1 MWRGIHDGAHSL
13 AQILYNIHHYCVRSG
28 MDIWEVTKGSLK
40 ETSELQM
47 GAAGGGLLSWPMVR
61 GSRENQGLSNF

>member
-47 GAAGGGLLSWPMVR
+47 GAAGGGAYCHGPWCGVVGKTR
-61 GSRENQGLSNF
+61 G

>member
-1 MWRGIHDGAHSL
+1 
-13 AQILYNIHHYCVRSG
+13 